1 VILGNFMKIK
11 QLNKNYLNELVKLDG
26 LAFKPLRKKLG
37 RHSSKDAREYF
48 IFTFKRGKLFGY
60 FINDK
65 LIGCVGIV
73 AEKKHKCAEIEHV
86 LVNPKYQGRGIG
98 KELMKFAE
106 KQAKKQGIKALK
118 LHVRCK
124 NEKAFALYKKCGFNE
139 HAYIM
144 IKKVR
149 Q

>member
-1 VILGNFMKIK
+1 MQIK
-11 QLNKNYLNELVKLDG
+11 QLSNRYLNELVKLDA
-26 LAFKPLRKKLG
+26 LAFKPLAKKLG

-60 FINDK
+60 FIDDK
-65 LIGCVGIV
+65 LVGCVGIV
-73 AEKKHKCAEIEHV
+73 VEKKHKCAEIEHV
-86 LVNPKYQGRGIG
+86 LVNPKYRGKGIG

-106 KQAKKQGIKALK
+106 KQAKKQSIKALR

-124 NEKAFALYKKCGFNE
+124 NKRAFKLYKKCGFKE

-144 IKKVR
+144 TKKVR
-149 Q
+149 

>member
-1 VILGNFMKIK
+1 MQIK
-11 QLNKNYLNELVKLDG
+11 QLNKSYLNELVNLDR
-26 LAFKPLRKKLG
+26 LAFKPLKKKLG
-37 RHSSKDAREYF
+37 RHSSKDAKKYF
-48 IFTFKRGKLFGY
+48 IFTFKKGKMFGY

-73 AEKKHKCAEIEHV
+73 VEKKHKCAEIEHV
-86 LVNPKYQGRGIG
+86 LVNPKYQGTGIG

-106 KQAKKQGIKALK
+106 KQAKKQGIKSLK

-124 NEKAFALYKKCGFNE
+124 NKRAFALYKKCGFNE

-144 IKKVR
+144 MKR
-149 Q
+149 LR